1 MDRNLTF
8 EDVTDVI
15 LRLRFTTFVMFYVQL
30 MSTILVNRCADYR
43 KWLRPKFVPDAAE
56 RASSQLA

>member
-43 KWLRPKFVPDAAE
+43 K
-56 RASSQLA
+56 